1 MMLLQPR
8 LSQSGRII
16 LLCCAALVFLVFLGH
31 EAIRYLGILRLRSLN
46 TVPRPEHVE
55 KALVMGKMPEEQVEW
70 AHELRP
76 DWTPYIYSASVPPE
90 PGYPLTLPIQRGRE
104 AGVYL
109 SFIVDHYPNFPA
121 YTVFLHASDHH
132 WHNDESQGHWTNVT
146 LANLRLDT
154 VERDGYVNLRCNHN
168 PGCPLSINP
177 LSPTQTDIETGDPRS
192 FFADMY
198 QEVLNVTTRDQVPEH
213 LGAACCSQFAVTR
226 ARILA
231 RPWEDY
237 VRMREWALRGSD
249 YADGRMNSYGV
260 GWVFE
265 SL

>member
-1 MMLLQPR
+1 M
-8 LSQSGRII
+8 
-16 LLCCAALVFLVFLGH
+16 
-31 EAIRYLGILRLRSLN
+31 
-46 TVPRPEHVE
+46 PRPERVE
-55 KALVMGKMPEEQVEW
+55 KALVMGKVAGEEVGW

-132 WHNDESQGHWTNVT
+132 WHNDDALGPSTPTT

-154 VERDGYVNLRCNHN
+154 VEREGYVNLRCNHN
-168 PGCPLSINP
+168 PGCPVSINP

-198 QEVLNVTTRDQVPEH
+198 QEVLNVTAREQVPEH
-213 LGAACCSQFAVTR
+213 LGVACCSQFAVTR

-265 SL
+265 SLWHVIFGKEAVFCPEEGRCRCDLYGVC

>member
-1 MMLLQPR
+1 MAGER
-8 LSQSGRII
+8 
-16 LLCCAALVFLVFLGH
+16 V
-31 EAIRYLGILRLRSLN
+31 
-46 TVPRPEHVE
+46 
-55 KALVMGKMPEEQVEW
+55 KW

-76 DWTPYIYSASVPPE
+76 DASVPPE
-90 PGYPLTLPIQRGRE
+90 PGYPLTLPIQRARE

-132 WHNDESQGHWTNVT
+132 WHNDDSQGPFTPAT

-154 VERDGYVNLRCNHN
+154 VDREGYVNLRCNKN
-168 PGCPLSINP
+168 PGCPVSINP

-198 QEVLNVTTRDQVPEH
+198 QEVLNVSAREQVPEH
-213 LGAACCSQFAVTR
+213 LGAACCSQFAVSR
-226 ARILA
+226 ERILA

-237 VRMREWALRGSD
+237 VRMRDWALRGSD
-249 YADGRMNSYGV
+249 YEDGRMNSYGV

-265 SL
+265 SLWHVIFGKEAVFCPEEGRCRCDVYGVC